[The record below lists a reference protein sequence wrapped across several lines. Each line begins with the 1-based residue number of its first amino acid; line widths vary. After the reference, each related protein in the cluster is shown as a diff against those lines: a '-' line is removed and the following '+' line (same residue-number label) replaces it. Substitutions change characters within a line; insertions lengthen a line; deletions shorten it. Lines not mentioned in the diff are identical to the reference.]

1 MRKSAITTFEML
13 DYFVRIG
20 GEKTALKQDDRE
32 LSYAEWNHQAT
43 RVANALANAG
53 IGAGD
58 RVAVLTFNR
67 IEQFVI
73 LFAAM
78 KLGAVY
84 VPVNYRLAA
93 GEFKYILNQSEAK
106 AIFTESDDLCDKI
119 DSIASDTSLTSF
131 VRLDAG
137 DNKAD
142 HWQSFDVFTG
152 GATVLPLEFE
162 PSPETSVYQ
171 MYTSGTTGF
180 PKGVIVTQQQSAA
193 FVVHSLWIP
202 PRVDA
207 GKPHLAV
214 APIFH
219 AGALCSGIMALCAG
233 RPVVILRD
241 FNPQLVVDTLVKEKI
256 ADVMMVPAMLH
267 AILQYVP
274 NLDQYDFSHLEK
286 IIYGASPITVDVLER
301 SMKAFGCKF
310 QQGFGMTETV
320 ASATALTADDHIKA
334 VNGRPELLRSCGRAG
349 LFVDVKIVDTLSRVE
364 LPQGEIGEIV
374 VRAPHVMEGYSR
386 QPDKTAE
393 VLDDDGWYY
402 SGDGGYIDAEGYV
415 FIKDRIKDMI
425 VSGGENV
432 YPAEVEN
439 ALMSHP
445 EINDVA
451 VIGLPDEKFG
461 EAVVAVCV
469 MCAGAELNAK
479 AMIEYCREHIAGYKI
494 PRRYECV
501 DVLPRNPSGKLLKRE
516 LREQF
521 AE

>member
-13 DYFVRIG
+13 DYFVRIS
-20 GEKTALKQDDRE
+20 GEKTALKQDSRQ
-32 LSYAEWNHQAT
+32 LSYAQWQQQALV
-43 RVANALANAG
+43 VANALLNAG
-53 IGAGD
+53 IGPGD
-58 RVAVLTFNR
+58 RVAVLTYNR
-67 IEQFVI
+67 LEQFVI
-73 LFAAM
+73 LYAAM
-78 KLGAVY
+78 KLGVVY
-84 VPVNYRLAA
+84 VPVNYRLAP
-93 GEFKYILNQSEAK
+93 GEFKYILNQSESK
-106 AIFTESDDLCDKI
+106 AIFIESDELCEKI
-119 DSIASDTSLTSF
+119 DSIADETSLSTF
-131 VRLDAG
+131 VRIDASEAPAG
-137 DNKAD
+137 R
-142 HWQSFDVFTG
+142 WQSFDHFVADTA
-152 GATVLPLEFE
+152 ATPLAFE
-162 PSPETSVYQ
+162 PKPETPVYQ

-180 PKGVIVTQQQSAA
+180 PKGVLVTQQQSAA

-219 AGALCSGIMALCAG
+219 AGALCSGIMALSAG
-233 RPVVILRD
+233 RPVVILKD
-241 FNPQLVVDTLVKEKI
+241 FNPQLVVEALVNEKI
-256 ADVMMVPAMLH
+256 ADVMLVPAMLH

-301 SMKAFGCKF
+301 SMKAFGCNF

-334 VNGRPELLRSCGRAG
+334 INGRPELLRSCGRAG
-349 LFVDVKIVDTLSRVE
+349 LFVDVKIVDTLSREE
-364 LPQGEIGEIV
+364 LPLGEIGEIA
-374 VRAPHVMEGYSR
+374 VRAQHVMDGYSK
-386 QPDKTAE
+386 QPEKTAE
-393 VLDDDGWYY
+393 VLDEDGWYY
-402 SGDGGYIDAEGYV
+402 SGDGGYIDEEGYV

-445 EINDVA
+445 DIIDVA

-461 EAVVAVCV
+461 EAVVAICV
-469 MCAGAELNAK
+469 TSADAELDPK

-494 PRRYECV
+494 PRRYERI
-501 DVLPRNPSGKLLKRE
+501 DQLPRNPSGKILKRE

-521 AE
+521 V